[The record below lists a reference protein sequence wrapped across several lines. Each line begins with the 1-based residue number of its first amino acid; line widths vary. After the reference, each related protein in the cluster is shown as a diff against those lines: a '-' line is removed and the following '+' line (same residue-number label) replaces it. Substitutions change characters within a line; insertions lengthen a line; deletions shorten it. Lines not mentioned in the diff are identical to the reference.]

1 MGRKLHYKPGSFYRT
16 DDRTGFPQR
25 AEKTRKEWTG
35 LIVDEK
41 VWEPRQPQDLVKG
54 VPDIQA
60 VPDPR
65 PLGSDI
71 YVGPISVQTTAA
83 AAIGQTT
90 VPVQTITGFYDGAIV
105 GCMTDY
111 DNGTVFFT
119 TINGTPTGSNLVLA
133 AGLPYPMA
141 SGNLITLYK
150 PSPAVA
156 PILPP

>member
-1 MGRKLHYKPGSFYRT
+1 MGSFYRT

-25 AEKTRKEWTG
+25 ANVTRKEWTG

-65 PLGSDI
+65 PLGSNV
-71 YVGPISVQTTAA
+71 YVGPISVQTTANA
-83 AAIGQTT
+83 VIGQT
-90 VPVQTITGFYDGAIV
+90 VIPVHTIAGFYNGARV
-105 GCMTDY
+105 GCMTDF

-119 TINGTPTGSNLVLA
+119 TIASPPAAANLVLA

-141 SGNLITLYK
+141 SGNLITIYQ
-150 PSPAVA
+150 PSP
-156 PILPP
+156 PPEPGLP